1 MRNRITSFLRRSL
14 VLGAVAAITA
24 LTAAAQNITYTFSGV
39 GSGTL
44 GVQSFAQRGFSFS
57 VTVPTASILTSF
69 DASSLVVRNVVMNF
83 TINTV
88 GSGTLSG
95 AYVFT
100 NRNSESVGFGAG
112 IGDLITLR
120 NIAGLATYDMIT
132 PFGPVTA
139 TGSNI
144 SFRQFRNIPTN
155 LSETL
160 LTMTNV
166 TTATFQ
172 ATTGAPVIPGVVP
185 EPSTYALL
193 GTGLL
198 AIGGIARRRRAH
210 A

>member
-1 MRNRITSFLRRSL
+1 MRTRITSFLRRSL
-14 VLGAVAAITA
+14 VLGAVAAVTA
-24 LTAAAQNITYTFSGV
+24 LTVTAQNITYSFTGV

-44 GVQSFAQRGFSFS
+44 GGQSFAQSGFSFS
-57 VTVPTASILTSF
+57 VTVPTASVNPGAFGVGIPGVL
-69 DASSLVVRNVVMNF
+69 NVVMNF
-83 TINTV
+83 TISGVGAGTISNIFVYNNSV
-88 GSGTLSG
+88 GSVGLGRNGGDILALSIGTLLG
-95 AYVFT
+95 
-100 NRNSESVGFGAG
+100 
-112 IGDLITLR
+112 
-120 NIAGLATYDMIT
+120 TYDMIT

-139 TGSNI
+139 TGRDVS
-144 SFRQFRNIPTN
+144 SRQFRNIPTN

-198 AIGGIARRRRAH
+198 AIGGIARRRRTNA
-210 A
+210 